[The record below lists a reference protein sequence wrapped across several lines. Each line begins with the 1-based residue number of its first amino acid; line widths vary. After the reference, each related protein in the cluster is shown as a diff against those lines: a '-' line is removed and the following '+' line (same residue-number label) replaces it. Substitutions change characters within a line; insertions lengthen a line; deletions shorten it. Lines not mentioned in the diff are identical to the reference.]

1 MRYRVAHRRA
11 AKRSGLTQVL
21 GALVIDAAI
30 EKLERALSDRTGV
43 YIGPGVDAD
52 SYFASL
58 ASDIRANACS
68 PFPLSATVMA
78 PGFPDVAVG
87 ELISGLCLAHR
98 AGYWLVYQSEQDR
111 FCCFW
116 GESRSNL
123 GARGVFGKPL
133 YCWSA

>member
-1 MRYRVAHRRA
+1 V
-11 AKRSGLTQVL
+11 
-21 GALVIDAAI
+21 LVIDPAI
-30 EKLERALSDRTGV
+30 EKLELALSDRTGV
-43 YIGPGVDAD
+43 YVGPGVDAD
-52 SYFASL
+52 SYLSGL
-58 ASDIRANACS
+58 ASDIRANVCV

-78 PGFPDVAVG
+78 PGFPDAPVG
-87 ELISGLCLAHR
+87 VLVSGRCVAHR

-123 GARGVFGKPL
+123 GAHGVFGQPL